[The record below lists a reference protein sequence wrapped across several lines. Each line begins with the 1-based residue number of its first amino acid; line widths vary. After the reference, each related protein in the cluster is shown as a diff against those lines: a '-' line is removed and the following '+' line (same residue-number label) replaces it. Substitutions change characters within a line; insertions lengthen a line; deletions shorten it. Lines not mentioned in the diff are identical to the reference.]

1 MNTCIDMNMYT
12 HIYTHVYVHT
22 YTYVY
27 IYVYM
32 DIYTEIHLHLYAY
45 IYIYIHIHV
54 HTYLYIYSQ
63 FEPFYPFLLGA
74 IKLAGGVP
82 TVVRMKPPHFAI
94 NAVDVEAVIS
104 TKTRMLV
111 HNSVSLDVSAPLAM
125 PGVSILHT
133 PSARVFSFLSFS
145 TDTYTHHQQ
154 TQKATQPYRTG
165 EHRRRDGVAGA
176 DMYQAQ
182 PVGALGRSV

>member
-1 MNTCIDMNMYT
+1 MY
-12 HIYTHVYVHT
+12 IYVYT
-22 YTYVY
+22 YIYVY

-32 DIYTEIHLHLYAY
+32 HIYTEIHLNLYTY
-45 IYIYIHIHV
+45 IYMYIHTYV
-54 HTYLYIYSQ
+54 YTYLYIYSQ

-82 TVVRMKPPHFAI
+82 RVVRMKAPHFAI

-104 TKTRMLV
+104 SKTRMLV
-111 HNSVSLDVSAPLAM
+111 HNSVHLDVSAPLAM
-125 PGVSILHT
+125 PGLSILHT

-154 TQKATQPYRTG
+154 TRKATQPYRTG

-182 PVGALGRSV
+182 SVGALGRSV